1 MANTADQYIDSLDFD
16 NSTTLIS
23 KDKLV
28 NYFAKFTQYLTWPF
42 LFIIFYLFFKIKIS
56 GADVFDRVDRPFI
69 IIANHT
75 SFYDSFLFR
84 IILGINTPHLP
95 LRFMAVNS
103 FESKFMNTFAFLGLV
118 DFVYSLF
125 GVFTVTLGLGIEK
138 NLEKPIKIIED
149 GGNIVIYPEGRIVK
163 QDEIGPFKNGA
174 SVLYKKT
181 LVDVIPISIRKIRGV
196 GIRPK
201 VVINIGNKIEI
212 SKNRSVE
219 DITKQFRNTI
229 VRLYSQY

>member
-1 MANTADQYIDSLDFD
+1 MANIADQYIESIDLD
-16 NSTTLIS
+16 NSTLLVS

-42 LFIIFYLFFKIKIS
+42 LFVIFYIFFKIKIS
-56 GADVFDRVDRPFI
+56 NRDVFDRVDRPFI

-103 FESKFMNTFAFLGLV
+103 FESKFMNAFAYLGIV

-138 NLEKPIKIIED
+138 NLEKPLKIIED

-174 SVLYKKT
+174 SVLYKRT
-181 LVDVIPISIRKIRGV
+181 GVEVIPISIRKIRGFS
-196 GIRPK
+196 IRPK
-201 VVINIGNKIEI
+201 IVINVGNKIEI
-212 SKNRSVE
+212 SRNRSVE
-219 DITKQFRNTI
+219 DITKQFRNMI
-229 VRLYSQY
+229 VSLYSKY

>member
-16 NSTTLIS
+16 NSTLLIS

-42 LFIIFYLFFKIKIS
+42 LFVIFYSLFKIKIS
-56 GADVFDRVDRPFI
+56 NNDVFDRVDRPFI

-95 LRFMAVNS
+95 LRFMAVNN
-103 FESKFMNTFAFLGLV
+103 FENKLMNIFAFLGII
-118 DFVYSLF
+118 DFIYSLF
-125 GVFTVTLGLGIEK
+125 GVFTVTLGLGIDR
-138 NLEKPIKIIED
+138 NLEKPLKIIED

-174 SVLYKKT
+174 SVLYKRT
-181 LVDVIPISIRKIRGV
+181 GVEVIPISIRKIRGV
-196 GIRPK
+196 SIRPRI
-201 VVINIGNKIEI
+201 VINVGNKIEI
-212 SKNRSVE
+212 SRNRSVE
-219 DITKQFRNTI
+219 DITKQFRNMI
-229 VRLYSQY
+229 ISLYSKY

>member
-16 NSTTLIS
+16 NSTLLIS

-28 NYFAKFTQYLTWPF
+28 NYFAMFTQYLTWPF
-42 LFIIFYLFFKIKIS
+42 LFVIFYSLFKIKIS
-56 GADVFDRVDRPFI
+56 NNDVFDRVDRPFI

-84 IILGINTPHLP
+84 IILGINTQHLP

-103 FESKFMNTFAFLGLV
+103 FESRFMNTFAYLGIV

-125 GVFTVTLGLGIEK
+125 GVFTVTPGLGIER
-138 NLEKPIKIIED
+138 NLEKPLKIIED

-181 LVDVIPISIRKIRGV
+181 GVEVIPISIRKIRNK
-196 GIRPK
+196 GIRSEI
-201 VVINIGNKIEI
+201 VINVGNKMEI
-212 SKNRSVE
+212 SRNRSVE
-219 DITKQFRNTI
+219 DITKQFRNMI
-229 VRLYSQY
+229 ISLYSKY